1 MATVITSKKFT
12 LQWRDVIRGVLMA
25 AMTSALV
32 IVQQSVE
39 SGNLNF
45 NWQSI
50 AMAAI
55 GGGVAYIL
63 KNWLI
68 EPAKTIVTSDTNLK
82 ADNVSEKIKDAL

>member
-1 MATVITSKKFT
+1 MATVITSKKGS

-39 SGNLNF
+39 SGTLNLN
-45 NWQSI
+45 WHSI
-50 AMAAI
+50 GMAAV

-68 EPAKTIVTSDTNLK
+68 EPAKVITTVDSNAK
-82 ADNVSEKIKDAL
+82 AVKAGETIKDAL

>member
-45 NWQSI
+45 NWHSI
-50 AMAAI
+50 AMAAV

-68 EPAKTIVTSDTNLK
+68 EPAKTIVTSDTNIK
-82 ADNVSEKIKDAL
+82 ADNVAEKIKDAL

>member
-1 MATVITSKKFT
+1 MATVITSKKGS

-39 SGNLNF
+39 SGSLNLN
-45 NWQSI
+45 WHSI
-50 AMAAI
+50 AMAAV

-68 EPAKTIVTSDTNLK
+68 EPAKTIVTSDSNQK
-82 ADNVSEKIKDAL
+82 AVNATEKIKEAL